1 MAISSNLESLTNSE
15 LHQRTIELAK
25 KERQTT
31 LELLNHL
38 HEVERRK
45 LFAERG
51 YGSLWD
57 YVQKALG
64 YSESQAYERISA
76 MRLMFRAPEVQVA
89 LETGKLT
96 LTQAAMAERHLRAE
110 ERAEERPFPT
120 ERVESLISRIEG
132 LSKRETEKVLLKES
146 PQKPLTS
153 ETVRPITAEM
163 SEVRF
168 PITEET
174 RQAME
179 RFWDLKGRCS
189 VSELFSACL
198 DFYLSQKDPREK
210 DKKKALTLP
219 VRLKAQPDSS
229 SDSRPPTRYI
239 AADAKRMVR
248 DRSKGQ
254 CEYVDPESGRRCESR
269 YLLEFDHMDPYCS
282 GGSSNEENIRHL
294 CRMHNQYFAGKMFQ
308 SAAELLSSRP

>member
-1 MAISSNLESLTNSE
+1 
-15 LHQRTIELAK
+15 
-25 KERQTT
+25 
-31 LELLNHL
+31 ELLNHL

-45 LFAERG
+45 LFAEKG

-64 YSESQAYERISA
+64 YSENQAYERISA
-76 MRLMFRAPEVQVA
+76 MRLMFRSDEAKTA
-89 LETGKLT
+89 LERGKLT

-132 LSKRETEKVLLKES
+132 LSKRETEKVLLREA
-146 PQKPLTS
+146 PERPLTS
-153 ETVRPITAEM
+153 ETVRPITAEV

-179 RFWDLKGRCS
+179 RFWGLKGRCS
-189 VSELFSACL
+189 VSELFSVCL
-198 DFYLSQKDPREK
+198 DFYLSQKDPSRKDEK
-210 DKKKALTLP
+210 KTLTLP
-219 VRLKAQPDSS
+219 VRLKTQPDSS
-229 SDSRPPTRYI
+229 TDARPPTRYI

-254 CEYVDPESGRRCESR
+254 CEYVDPKSGRRCESR

-294 CRMHNQYFAGKMFQ
+294 CRMHNQYLAGKIFQ
-308 SAAELLSSRP
+308 SEAKMVSSSL